1 MKWSEQLSVSQ
12 EIRPMISNDNSN
24 SIQHE
29 PLRST
34 DMLSLLRTVWNRKI
48 TVILIAFA
56 FGLASYLVNTYL
68 ITATYRSSF
77 TAYVNNR
84 TDAASSNT
92 EALTSGD
99 TTAAQSLTYTYA
111 EILRSDPILEQAAD
125 RIELDYSG
133 LDLHKIVTTSIG
145 ENTQLVYV
153 YVTMEDPALAR
164 DYAQAIADIA
174 PGYLEDI
181 VEGTSMKIVSTP
193 KLPGKQYEPNIRRNT
208 AVVAIAG
215 LLAGIILVIVLQL
228 SNTVISSKEELQEL
242 FEIPIIGTIPNFDY
256 EAGHSSGDKY
266 GYGYGQKPKTTK
278 VQEQH

>member
-1 MKWSEQLSVSQ
+1 MGD
-12 EIRPMISNDNSN
+12 NDNSTGLL
-24 SIQHE
+24 HE
-29 PLRST
+29 PMRNT
-34 DMLSLLRTVWNRKI
+34 DMLSLLRIVWSRKI
-48 TVILIAFA
+48 TVILIAIA
-56 FGLASYLVNTYL
+56 FGAAAFFVNTFL

-125 RIELDYSG
+125 RIQMDHSG

-153 YVTMEDPALAR
+153 YVTMENPVQAR
-164 DYAQAIADIA
+164 DYAQSIADIA

-193 KLPGKQYEPNIRRNT
+193 KLPSKQYEPNIRRNS
-208 AVVAIAG
+208 AIAALAG
-215 LLAGIILVIVLQL
+215 LLLGIILVIIMQV

-242 FEIPIIGTIPNFDY
+242 FEIPIVGTIPNFSY
-256 EAGHSSGDKY
+256 ESGHSYSDKY
-266 GYGYGQKPKTTK
+266 GYGYRQKTK
-278 VQEQH
+278 STKPQE

>member
-1 MKWSEQLSVSQ
+1 
-12 EIRPMISNDNSN
+12 
-24 SIQHE
+24 
-29 PLRST
+29 
-34 DMLSLLRTVWNRKI
+34 MLSLLRIVWNSRVTI
-48 TVILIAFA
+48 ILIAAA
-56 FGLASYLVNTYL
+56 FGVISYLVNAYL

-125 RIELDYSG
+125 RINMDYSG
-133 LDLHKIVTTSIG
+133 LDLHRIVTTSIG

-153 YVTMEDPALAR
+153 YVTMEDPSLAR
-164 DYAQAIADIA
+164 DYARSIADIA

-193 KLPGKQYEPNIRRNT
+193 KLPGKQYEPNVRRNT
-208 AVVAIAG
+208 AVAAIAG
-215 LLAGIILVIVLQL
+215 FLAGIILVITLQL
-228 SNTVISSKEELQEL
+228 SNTVIGSKEELLEL
-242 FEIPIIGTIPNFDY
+242 FEIPIIGTIPNFAY
-256 EAGHSSGDKY
+256 EAGHSSGGKYGY
-266 GYGYGQKPKTTK
+266 GYGYGQKSKGAKP
-278 VQEQH
+278 QE